1 MIFSELKSI
10 CDATGLTY
18 NDETGILSG
27 TKHGVSIA
35 VFDNKP
41 QHRFDIIC
49 GALLGDEHIAKIT
62 SMTDS
67 FPKKTLLG
75 VENADG
81 CVKVY
86 CKAYNLMQ
94 ENLPLLINFLEKL
107 TVYANKKKI
116 SLTGF
121 ADEDILSLANYA
133 IIRKGT
139 PKKEVKRKKGE
150 VSPTEVKD
158 TVKGVLG
165 GLLGTALGCSIF
177 VLFIMISDI
186 LSWIGGVILAAAVIS
201 LYTVFSH
208 KLKAVDVILS
218 SIMVL
223 FGWFFSNSFALLFK
237 IFLRQQEA
245 GETLNLFVIMN
256 NLNHY
261 IGKHTELANLYSI
274 SLLVTFVFVVAGA
287 IGSYY
292 FYYTH
297 NQRDMY

>member
-10 CDATGLTY
+10 CDATGLSY

-27 TKHGVSIA
+27 TKHGVDIA
-35 VFDNKP
+35 VFDNKA

-49 GALLGDEHIAKIT
+49 GAMLSDEHIPKIT
-62 SMTDS
+62 SMTES

-86 CKAYNLMQ
+86 CKGYNLMQ

-116 SLTGF
+116 SVTGF

-133 IIRKGT
+133 VIRKGT
-139 PKKEVKRKKGE
+139 PKKEPKKKKGN

-158 TVKGVLG
+158 TIKGIFG
-165 GLLGTALGCSIF
+165 GLIGTALGSSIF
-177 VLFIMISDI
+177 VVFIMLSDI
-186 LSWIGGVILAAAVIS
+186 LSWIGGVVMAAAVIS

-208 KLKAVDVILS
+208 KLKAIDTIFSAAMILFS
-218 SIMVL
+218 
-223 FGWFFSNSFALLFK
+223 WFFSNSFALLFK
-237 IFLRQQEA
+237 IFRRQQEA
-245 GETLNLFVIMN
+245 GESLNLFVITD
-256 NLNHY
+256 NLGHY
-261 IGKHTELANLYSI
+261 ISKHSDLANLYSNG
-274 SLLVTFVFVVAGA
+274 LLVTFVFVVAGA
-287 IGSYY
+287 IGSYF
-292 FYYTH
+292 FYYKH
-297 NQRDMY
+297 NSRDMY